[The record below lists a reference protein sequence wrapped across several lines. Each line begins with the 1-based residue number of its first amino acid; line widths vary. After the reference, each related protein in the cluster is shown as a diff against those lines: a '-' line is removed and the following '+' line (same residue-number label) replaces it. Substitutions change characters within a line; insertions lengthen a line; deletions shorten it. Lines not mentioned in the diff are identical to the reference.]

1 MLYCFLEVPYICG
14 HLYFPIVRVFQFYQI
29 ASIEYC
35 KRKTQAKELHVIDY
49 YVCKYIQNIIVK
61 QASFETD
68 SIGHLNNCAV
78 YTCEQ
83 KQVHNLNTCI
93 HIIHTKYICMFSMSL
108 KMEINYKTRS

>member
-1 MLYCFLEVPYICG
+1 MTKDV
-14 HLYFPIVRVFQFYQI
+14 YFNFT
-29 ASIEYC
+29 
-35 KRKTQAKELHVIDY
+35 TQAIELHVIDY

-68 SIGHLNNCAV
+68 SIRHLNNCVV

-83 KQVHNLNTCI
+83 IQVHNLNM
-93 HIIHTKYICMFSMSL
+93 HIIYTFSMSL

>member
-1 MLYCFLEVPYICG
+1 MLYFFLVVHYICG
-14 HLYFPIVRVFQFYQI
+14 HLYFPIVRVFQFYYI

-49 YVCKYIQNIIVK
+49 YVRKYIQNIIVK
-61 QASFETD
+61 QASFETG

-83 KQVHNLNTCI
+83 IQVHNLNTCI
-93 HIIHTKYICMFSMSL
+93 HIMHTKYIYVCSL
-108 KMEINYKTRS
+108 CH